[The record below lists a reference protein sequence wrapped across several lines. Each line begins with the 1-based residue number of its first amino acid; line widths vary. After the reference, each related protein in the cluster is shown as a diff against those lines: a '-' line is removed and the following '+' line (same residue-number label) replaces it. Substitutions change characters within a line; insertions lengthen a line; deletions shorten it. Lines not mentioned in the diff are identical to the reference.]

1 MRVPSARPG
10 CEVRSSSRGSESL
23 VISFLG
29 AFTGDTLV
37 GDVTM
42 QRSLN
47 TISAFGATSVIS
59 ASSPTNLVLRSP

>member
-1 MRVPSARPG
+1 M
-10 CEVRSSSRGSESL
+10 
-23 VISFLG
+23 ISFLG